1 MADFDVPPRMPGAGP
16 EPATRGQGVD
26 GRLRRPA
33 TGRAGDDPPRS
44 RTEDGMI
51 PARPVSIYCD
61 RHPDRVAVLYLA
73 KTNQRLCRECE
84 EHR

>member
-1 MADFDVPPRMPGAGP
+1 
-16 EPATRGQGVD
+16 
-26 GRLRRPA
+26 
-33 TGRAGDDPPRS
+33 
-44 RTEDGMI
+44 MI

-61 RHPDRVAVLYLA
+61 RHPDRVAVLYQA